1 MLNKMSAGKFLLVVC
16 LGTCQGNVRISPSQ
30 VMVREGDNVTLSC
43 TSQQDWFFCL
53 WRHPQGEKEC
63 SVQESG
69 QRRSVCRG
77 GAGERME
84 VVGSRRHC
92 QLEMMRVRREDQGS
106 YMCMMTQSDNYNT
119 HQLWLQLEVAV
130 PDTIH
135 LHLVNRDNITDNTV
149 DMVEGETL
157 ELVCGG
163 AGGYP
168 SAQYSW
174 LVEERII
181 NTNTLNFTAS
191 SLQQSGTN
199 LTCLGVQHN
208 KWTGEILF
216 TSSLTITV
224 TVQPLPS
231 LYLGLISQSS
241 SSLITLSFVAAVLMT
256 LTVSLLAIFL
266 VRRRKSPPASL
277 IEESRAPSPI
287 WTTKC
292 QNKRGEINSEIFSSS
307 GGLVYQ
313 QKYLHPLSPSY
324 MVTSTPLR
332 TRTDNSFVINLTQ
345 YQQQDNSNHHNQS
358 MGDIAEGNFVSFSSS
373 DLYCVSDGEL
383 SDRPSKQVEEKEEEK
398 EEEDLLAS
406 LCEKCR
412 SSYCSNS
419 SSTLTLTPETEGC
432 PGSNLSETK
441 TIDVEDIIS
450 ICESLATLETETGEY
465 NVAISDEIDID
476 TLDCKTNTNV
486 SNSRDNPGCSS

>member
-1 MLNKMSAGKFLLVVC
+1 
-16 LGTCQGNVRISPSQ
+16 
-30 VMVREGDNVTLSC
+30 
-43 TSQQDWFFCL
+43 
-53 WRHPQGEKEC
+53 
-63 SVQESG
+63 
-69 QRRSVCRG
+69 
-77 GAGERME
+77 
-84 VVGSRRHC
+84 
-92 QLEMMRVRREDQGS
+92 
-106 YMCMMTQSDNYNT
+106 
-119 HQLWLQLEVAV
+119 
-130 PDTIH
+130 
-135 LHLVNRDNITDNTV
+135 
-149 DMVEGETL
+149 
-157 ELVCGG
+157 
-163 AGGYP
+163 
-168 SAQYSW
+168 
-174 LVEERII
+174 
-181 NTNTLNFTAS
+181 
-191 SLQQSGTN
+191 
-199 LTCLGVQHN
+199 
-208 KWTGEILF
+208 
-216 TSSLTITV
+216 
-224 TVQPLPS
+224 
-231 LYLGLISQSS
+231 
-241 SSLITLSFVAAVLMT
+241 MT

-292 QNKRGEINSEIFSSS
+292 QNKRGEINSQILSDSA
-307 GGLVYQ
+307 GLVYQ

-345 YQQQDNSNHHNQS
+345 YQQQDNGLEQSFSNDHNQS
-358 MGDIAEGNFVSFSSS
+358 IGDIAEGNFVSFSSS
-373 DLYCVSDGEL
+373 DLYCVSDGDL
-383 SDRPSKQVEEKEEEK
+383 SDKPSKQGEEVK

-486 SNSRDNPGCSS
+486 SNSRDNPECSS